1 MVKQDIIFHFNE
13 VENLFHI
20 FAPISLFEARFF
32 FNLSEIIKARL
43 HDLCTKLGLD
53 FESFETESKGI
64 CLFCSRLFKL
74 NGSANKGRWIPPL
87 NWIERKTL
95 CHLPFPPFPSLET
108 SATFYRHPLPSPSC
122 QAYYK
127 IAPLVIDSFERRKF
141 IKPWNWSFSPDV
153 INKGKKERK
162 RIKFRV
168 IRESFAF
175 RGRNLTKR
183 RNAIKKTKK
192 YIIPARSL
200 FILPPLVLH
209 KIRANDIAM

>member
-1 MVKQDIIFHFNE
+1 MKQDIIFHFNE

-192 YIIPARSL
+192 YIIHPSEVV
-200 FILPPLVLH
+200 IHPPSPC
-209 KIRANDIAM
+209 IT

>member
-1 MVKQDIIFHFNE
+1 MKQDIIFHFNE

-20 FAPISLFEARFF
+20 FAPISFFEARFF

-95 CHLPFPPFPSLET
+95 CHLPFPPSKHQPLFTAIHYPRQVAKHITKSLLSLLTRSKEE
-108 SATFYRHPLPSPSC
+108 SL
-122 QAYYK
+122 
-127 IAPLVIDSFERRKF
+127 LNLEIDLSRQMLLIR
-141 IKPWNWSFSPDV
+141 
-153 INKGKKERK
+153 GKKRG
-162 RIKFRV
+162 
-168 IRESFAF
+168 RESNFAWF
-175 RGRNLTKR
+175 EKVSPFEEEIWRKEGML
-183 RNAIKKTKK
+183 
-192 YIIPARSL
+192 
-200 FILPPLVLH
+200 
-209 KIRANDIAM
+209 